1 MVLLLLADIVRLGL
15 LAGVGV
21 AVATGVYEVAFRF
34 AVVFGLTV
42 LTRWLR
48 VPRPFGLAFCV
59 VFAAETWGRFAGLYR
74 AWGPFDEVIHFLMMA
89 CIAPLVYLLLDRGE
103 LVPDLA
109 EVVHLRQR
117 IALPGLAGMVG
128 IALGALWEIYEWTAA
143 KVFGVSVLIGYAD
156 TIFDLVVD
164 FAGALAGGVLL
175 VVWALKRWPS
185 HTASTPY
192 ASRSGRGSRQSLR
205 DQASM

>member
-1 MVLLLLADIVRLGL
+1 MVLLRLADIVRLGL
-15 LAGVGV
+15 LAGVV
-21 AVATGVYEVAFRF
+21 VTLATGVYEVAFRF

-42 LTRWLR
+42 LARWLR
-48 VPRPFGLAFCV
+48 VPRPFGLAFCI
-59 VFAAETWGRFAGLYR
+59 VFAAESWGRFAGLYR

-109 EVVHLRQR
+109 EVVHVRQR
-117 IALPGLAGMVG
+117 VALPALSGMVG

-143 KVFGVSVLIGYAD
+143 NVFGAQVLIGYAD
-156 TIFDLVVD
+156 SIFDLTVD
-164 FAGALAGGVLL
+164 LAGALAGGALL

-185 HTASTPY
+185 RTQTTPY
-192 ASRSGRGSRQSLR
+192 AGRDG
-205 DQASM
+205 